1 MPGRVAATS
10 RLRSLHHRGSRDAT
24 GSRDAATL
32 TRIVSSYREATAK
45 RSGCRSVAAG
55 RTRSGGD
62 APLASSL
69 SHAAAH
75 ARTGVEIPAKLIAPS
90 PRRVSKPRPQHTRS
104 INDSET
110 FEAKLVCWWKRIDPK
125 GRRTLASVAS
135 EAQPPGTGA
144 HQSGT
149 PAGCGRFTRLQ
160 HGGCASLATGSFK
173 FHCHFVAGTECDF
186 FPSQLFIN
194 TL

>member
-10 RLRSLHHRGSRDAT
+10 RLRSLHHR

-45 RSGCRSVAAG
+45 RSGCRSVAAR

-90 PRRVSKPRPQHTRS
+90 PRRVSKPRRQHTRS
-104 INDSET
+104 INNSET
-110 FEAKLVCWWKRIDPK
+110 FEAKLSGFPNMISFGPLNFYTTVPNKAPMPAVTAIARAPQNVTRVIPI
-125 GRRTLASVAS
+125 RMRA
-135 EAQPPGTGA
+135 PP
-144 HQSGT
+144 
-149 PAGCGRFTRLQ
+149 
-160 HGGCASLATGSFK
+160 
-173 FHCHFVAGTECDF
+173 V
-186 FPSQLFIN
+186 
-194 TL
+194 